1 MMYFTPPRCGKTA
14 MQEIIKKVNEIL
26 KEFYAVIEEYLEY
39 IFNAPSTINRII
51 KYYAIGFDA
60 DNYNKRYI
68 MFGGM
73 IIREYE
79 LEVPKIECGIR

>member
-1 MMYFTPPRCGKTA
+1 MNENYKK
-14 MQEIIKKVNEIL
+14 IIETIDKII
-26 KEFYAVIEEYLEY
+26 KEFYSQIEKYLQN

-51 KYYAIGFDA
+51 KYYAIGFPSD
-60 DNYNKRYI
+60 YTSNKRYI

-79 LEVPKIECGIR
+79 LVMPKYDGLRGEWYE

>member
-1 MMYFTPPRCGKTA
+1 MYFTPPRCGKTIT
-14 MQEIIKKVNEIL
+14 MQMIEKVDKIL
-26 KEFYAVIEEYLEY
+26 RDFYAIIEEYLQN